1 MRLSLCHAQC
11 GLPLY
16 NYMLPLQVSPLT
28 GKPFSPEYFSL
39 IERQKKLNLKMN
51 DPAVI
56 AQLQKTMKEHQV
68 ILLKCQTGTGK
79 SVWGTQHVLR
89 ILNYNG
95 MVVCTQPKQL
105 SAQDI
110 SRWVATLMDVE
121 WGREVGFKHGGETKY
136 IPGVTKLLF
145 ATEGSIV
152 QTALTDPYM
161 SQYSAVIVDEVHER
175 NVDTDL
181 LLYLLR
187 NLVLSKRRPD
197 LKIVLISATID
208 PVKFGKYFAAAKG
221 GMGQMAVESGT
232 TFPVARH
239 FLPEMPKDVFETGA
253 QVAGDLLASSQT
265 GDILFFVPGKKQ
277 ADTVEK
283 ALLARASAIECK
295 FIILTLKKGL
305 TKEEEER
312 VTQTSAAELGV
323 DRKVV
328 LATDLAEASVTVSG
342 ITIVMDCGVKN
353 TAGYD
358 PVTDSK
364 TLDLAPISKSS
375 IIQRIGRTGRVAPGD
390 AYLLYTE
397 EWFNALQQDK
407 TPTIFTQDPTPT
419 AMSLMASELPSK
431 FRYSYNALKKSVLYQ
446 LIDPFSAKWAA
457 IAEKSMIETQL
468 MNKTSKR
475 LTKIGKYVAPL
486 GLSPRL
492 GLAVLA
498 AIHFRCV
505 DVILLIS
512 AQTVWTPAP
521 PVPSALLK
529 KFVKICPNAHNCL
542 LWQNCLMLEDY
553 LKNKDSEKIWCETY
567 EIDINIMEAAA
578 MQYTSSLQ
586 AYIKSANRL
595 QGLLHF
601 RKNEIPADRFAAAT
615 KLLITCF
622 PRNLAT
628 RTGKLFTNNK
638 TGVTM
643 ACGDRKLAE
652 DETVVHVLHLST
664 DRMFGR
670 LMMGQ
675 VIPLRQNLLSS

>member
-1 MRLSLCHAQC
+1 MQ
-11 GLPLY
+11 PLLV
-16 NYMLPLQVSPLT
+16 NPLT
-28 GKPFSPEYFSL
+28 GKPFSPDYFKL
-39 IERQKKLNLKMN
+39 MEREKRLKMN
-51 DPAVI
+51 DPVI
-56 AQLQKTMKEHQV
+56 MDQFKTTLLTHQ
-68 ILLKCQTGTGK
+68 ITLLKASTGCGK
-79 SVWGTQHVLR
+79 SVFGTQHVLK
-89 ILNYNG
+89 ILNYKG
-95 MVVCTQPKQL
+95 MVVCTQPKRL

-110 SRWVATLMDVE
+110 SRWVAITMDVE
-121 WGREVGFKHGGETKY
+121 WGREVGFKHGGETKF

-152 QTALTDPYM
+152 QAALTDPYM

-175 NVDTDL
+175 NVDTDI

-208 PVKFGKYFAAAKG
+208 PAKFGKYFAAAKG

-232 TFPVARH
+232 TFPVTRH

-253 QVAGDLLASSQT
+253 QQAADLLSSSNT

-283 ALLARASAIECK
+283 ALMARASTIACK
-295 FIILTLKKGL
+295 FLVLTLKRGMPP
-305 TKEEEER
+305 EEEER
-312 VTQTSAAELGV
+312 VTLASAADLGV
-323 DRKVV
+323 DRKFV
-328 LATDLAEASVTVSG
+328 LATDIAEASVTVSG

-358 PVTDSK
+358 PATDAK

-397 EWFNALQQDK
+397 EWFNALQTDK
-407 TPTIFTQDPTPT
+407 TPAIFTQDPTPT
-419 AMSLMASELPSK
+419 VLSLMASELPSK
-431 FRYSYNALKKSVLYQ
+431 SRYSYNALKKSVLYQ

-457 IAEKSMIETQL
+457 IAEKSMIKTQL

-475 LTKIGKYVAPL
+475 LTKVGKYVAPL

-505 DVILLIS
+505 DVILLIAS
-512 AQTVWTPAP
+512 QSTWAPPP
-521 PVPSALLK
+521 PVPPTLLK
-529 KFVKICPNAHNCL
+529 KFVKVCPDAQNCL

-553 LKNKDSEKIWCETY
+553 IRNKDSEKVWCEKY

-578 MQYTSSLQ
+578 TQYTSSLQ

-595 QGLLHF
+595 HGLLHF
-601 RKNEIPADRFAAAT
+601 RKNEVPADRFAAAT
-615 KLLITCF
+615 KLLATCF
-622 PRNLAT
+622 SKNLAT
-628 RTGKLFTNNK
+628 RAGRLFANDA
-638 TGVTM
+638 TGVVM

-664 DRMFGR
+664 DKMFGR
-670 LMMGQ
+670 FMMGQ
-675 VIPLRQNLLSS
+675 VIPLR